1 MCSVSL
7 VRVSE
12 GDGWLS
18 ESELS
23 CGPNPQQASS
33 HTSNYDFQHWI
44 LPSNQASR
52 VRIAHT
58 PPLETVRTDSGV
70 VLSVECESCRMSEG
84 DGWLSESELSY
95 GTNPQQA
102 SSHTSHFGVQPWI
115 LQSNLASRV

>member
-1 MCSVSL
+1 MSL

-33 HTSNYDFQHWI
+33 HTSYFDVQPWI

-52 VRIAHT
+52 VRFGPI
-58 PPLETVRTDSGV
+58 PVGRIRTESGV
-70 VLSVECESCRMSEG
+70 VLSVECESCK
-84 DGWLSESELSY
+84 
-95 GTNPQQA
+95 
-102 SSHTSHFGVQPWI
+102 GV
-115 LQSNLASRV
+115 RG